1 MFDTPIRNAIS
12 LNLREYGAEIRKKR
26 KRAKLTQLDV
36 AYLVGVSQC
45 VISFIETGHY
55 FPSKDLERALALVLD
70 DEE

>member
-1 MFDTPIRNAIS
+1 MLDTPIRNAVSGI
-12 LNLREYGAEIRKKR
+12 LEEYGTEIREKR

-55 FPSKDLERALALVLD
+55 FPSQDLERALALVLD